1 MRKGRLS
8 RQAVHWQLCLVP
20 RLAALP
26 EISVWS
32 RTRPLSMSFGGESEC
47 LLHLLLFIAFLI
59 PFIFNKFGINSLAF
73 WWFRGSPNIEMDEHT
88 FLVNRER
95 AVDYLNSLDKVI
107 LLIFFLIYYIIYL
120 KVNLFFFPLFQKE
133 KDIGLLK
140 YRFKVS
146 QQCRISFY
154 NWYKSIWHCC
164 KILNLCFK
172 KYLAP
177 TLEKDSTQPY
187 IYRKFSMTV
196 LAFV

>member
-1 MRKGRLS
+1 
-8 RQAVHWQLCLVP
+8 
-20 RLAALP
+20 
-26 EISVWS
+26 
-32 RTRPLSMSFGGESEC
+32 
-47 LLHLLLFIAFLI
+47 
-59 PFIFNKFGINSLAF
+59 
-73 WWFRGSPNIEMDEHT
+73 MDEHT

-154 NWYKSIWHCC
+154 NWYKSI
-164 KILNLCFK
+164 
-172 KYLAP
+172 
-177 TLEKDSTQPY
+177 
-187 IYRKFSMTV
+187 
-196 LAFV
+196 